1 MLHSLRTE
9 SRAPYPRE
17 TLWADVKA
25 GITLVSSYVPT
36 TMALGIISGM
46 GPLAG
51 LWCGVFVGIVA
62 ALFGGTR
69 AMVSGPSAV
78 LAVITATLIMGD
90 EVSLP
95 ELAVII
101 VMAGAIQM
109 VLGLAGVGRYVSYM
123 PHIVLTGFMSGIGV
137 LILSSQVEKLYLLGM
152 SDLALAALC
161 LAVFFMWPTRIDKF
175 IPAPLAA
182 VGIGWIVAL
191 FMPGIEQLGPVP
203 VGLPIPVIEAPSLD
217 FLPKAV
223 GPAVLI
229 ALISSVYTL
238 MWSLIADTFT
248 GSRHNPNRELF
259 ALGLG
264 NIAAGVVGV
273 MPGSGTIATMTARR
287 FGGKTVVA
295 GIVCLIIVAALVLGL
310 GPYVAPLPLAALS
323 AIVMLVGWRMIE
335 FSFLRKVHRMDPR
348 YSVVMLLIMAVTI
361 FVDPIFAIM
370 FGVIAANIVNAAQL
384 ESMELDSL
392 ISTPLLDST
401 FSPEAA
407 DSFTARV
414 GLVSFRG
421 SFTVSSSR
429 KLVALISADIR
440 DHDVVIFDLSHAT
453 HVDDSAANLL
463 AQVID
468 RAKQTRT
475 EIVVF
480 GINDRIR
487 GPLFAFDV
495 LERIPDDRVVAT
507 EKEARDLAWS
517 LLERRGV

>member
-1 MLHSLRTE
+1 MLRSLRNE
-9 SRAPYPRE
+9 PRPPYARE
-17 TLWADVKA
+17 TFWADLKA
-25 GITLVSSYVPT
+25 GITLVASYVPT

-51 LWCGVFVGIVA
+51 LWCGVLVGIIA
-62 ALFGGTR
+62 AVFGGTR
-69 AMVSGPSAV
+69 ALVSGPSAV
-78 LAVITATLIMGD
+78 LAVITATLLTGNEM
-90 EVSLP
+90 SLT

-101 VMAGAIQM
+101 VMAGAIQVM
-109 VLGLAGVGRYVSYM
+109 LGLAGVGRFVSYM

-137 LILSSQVEKLYLLGM
+137 LLLATQAEKLFLLG
-152 SDLALAALC
+152 SGDIVLAAIC
-161 LAVFFMWPTRIDKF
+161 LAVFFIWPARVGKY

-182 VGIGWIVAL
+182 VGIGWIVSL
-191 FMPGIEQLGPVP
+191 FIPDTHQMGPVP
-203 VGLPIPVIEAPSLD
+203 VGLPIPVIELPSLE

-238 MWSLIADTFT
+238 MWSLIADTFN

-259 ALGLG
+259 GLGLG
-264 NIAAGVVGV
+264 NIVAGIVGV
-273 MPGSGTIATMTARR
+273 LPGSGNIGTMSARR

-295 GIVCLIIVAALVLGL
+295 GIVCVVIVAALTLGL
-310 GPYVAPLPLAALS
+310 GPYVAPLPLAALY

-335 FSFLRKVHRMDPR
+335 FSFLRKVRRMDPR
-348 YSVVMLLIMAVTI
+348 YSAVMLLVMAVTI
-361 FVDPIFAIM
+361 FVDPVFAII
-370 FGVIAANIVNAAQL
+370 FGIIAANIVNAAQM
-384 ESMELDSL
+384 ESLELDSV
-392 ISTPLLDST
+392 ISTPLLDRT
-401 FSPEAA
+401 FSAEATDDFA
-407 DSFTARV
+407 ARI
-414 GLVSFRG
+414 GLVAFRG

-429 KLVALISADIR
+429 KLIALIGIDIR
-440 DHDVVIFDLSHAT
+440 DHDVVIFDLSRAT
-453 HVDDSAANLL
+453 HIDDSAAHLL

-495 LERIPDDRVVAT
+495 LDRIPDDRIVAT

-517 LLERRGV
+517 LL